1 MAELLSTVCI
11 DGAILPAEEARISP
25 LDRGFLF
32 GDAVYEAMPVCGGRI
47 PGEAEHLAR
56 LERSLGAIGIPDP
69 YDEAAWRQMFARL
82 IEANGGGDML
92 LYLQVSRGAD
102 TGRDHR
108 FPAGTAPTVV
118 VMAMR
123 WQPPRE
129 ADYPKGVNAVLAPDQ
144 RWARCDIKSTS
155 LLPNV
160 LARQE
165 AAAQGAAEAILH
177 RDGWVT
183 EGAAST
189 IAIVNDGTLLAP
201 PPDPSVLPSVTLQLV
216 WQIAEAGDIP
226 RARRRFTVEEL
237 LAADEV
243 IMLASS
249 RELVPVGR
257 VDDTTIGTGEP
268 GPLWRRLF
276 RLYQQEHHG
285 QDRGKDPGRDRG
297 HA

>member
-1 MAELLSTVCI
+1 MAELLPRI
-11 DGAILPAEEARISP
+11 WLDGEIVPLGEARISP

-47 PGEAEHLAR
+47 VGEAEHLAR
-56 LERSLGAIGIPDP
+56 LGRSLEATGIRNPN
-69 YDEAAWRQMFARL
+69 DEAAWERLFARL

-102 TGRDHR
+102 NGRDHR
-108 FPAGTAPTVV
+108 FPAAAQPTVLA
-118 VMAMR
+118 MAMHWHR
-123 WQPPRE
+123 PQESDFPE
-129 ADYPKGVNAVLAPDQ
+129 GVAAALVPDR

-155 LLPNV
+155 LLANV

-165 AAAQGAAEAILH
+165 AAERHSAEAVLH

-189 IAIVNDGTLLAP
+189 IAIVTGGTLLAP

-216 WQIAEAGDIP
+216 WVIAERENIP
-226 RARRRFTVEEL
+226 RARRRFSVEEL
-237 LAADEV
+237 LGADEV

-257 VDDTTIGTGEP
+257 VDDTIIGTGAP
-268 GPLWRRLF
+268 GPFWRRLF
-276 RLYQQEHHG
+276 RLYQQAHHG
-285 QDRGKDPGRDRG
+285 SPP
-297 HA
+297 A

>member
-1 MAELLSTVCI
+1 MAELLPRVWL
-11 DGAILPAEEARISP
+11 DGEIVPLEEARISP

-47 PGEAEHLAR
+47 VGEAEHLAR
-56 LERSLGAIGIPDP
+56 LGRSLDATGIRSPN
-69 YDEAAWRQMFARL
+69 DEAAWQRLFARL

-108 FPAGTAPTVV
+108 FPAAAQPTVLA
-118 VMAMR
+118 MAMH
-123 WQPPRE
+123 WQRPRE
-129 ADYPKGVNAVLAPDQ
+129 SDYPQGVAAALVPDR

-155 LLPNV
+155 LLANV

-165 AAAQGAAEAILH
+165 AAERDSAEAILH

-189 IAIVNDGTLLAP
+189 IAIVTGGTLLAP
-201 PPDPSVLPSVTLQLV
+201 PPDPTVLPSVTLQLV
-216 WQIAEAGDIP
+216 WVVAEQEDIP
-226 RARRRFTVEEL
+226 RARRRFSVEEL

-257 VDDTTIGTGEP
+257 VDDTIIGTGAP
-268 GPLWRRLF
+268 GALWRRLF
-276 RLYQQEHHG
+276 RLYQQAHH
-285 QDRGKDPGRDRG
+285 DSPP
-297 HA
+297 A

>member
-1 MAELLSTVCI
+1 MAELLPRI
-11 DGAILPAEEARISP
+11 WLDGEIVPLGEARISP

-47 PGEAEHLAR
+47 VGEAEHLAR
-56 LERSLGAIGIPDP
+56 LGRSLEATGIRNPN
-69 YDEAAWRQMFARL
+69 DEAAWERLFARL

-108 FPAGTAPTVV
+108 FPAAAPPTVLA
-118 VMAMR
+118 MAMHWR
-123 WQPPRE
+123 PPQE
-129 ADYPKGVNAVLAPDQ
+129 SDFTEGVAAALVPDR

-155 LLPNV
+155 LLANV

-165 AAAQGAAEAILH
+165 AAERHSAEAVLH

-189 IAIVNDGTLLAP
+189 IAIVTGGTLLAP

-216 WQIAEAGDIP
+216 WVIAERENIP
-226 RARRRFTVEEL
+226 RARRRFSVEEL
-237 LAADEV
+237 LGADEV

-257 VDDTTIGTGEP
+257 VDDTIIGTGAP
-268 GPLWRRLF
+268 GPFWRRLF
-276 RLYQQEHHG
+276 RLYQQAHHG
-285 QDRGKDPGRDRG
+285 SPP
-297 HA
+297 A

>member
-1 MAELLSTVCI
+1 MAELLPRVWL
-11 DGAILPAEEARISP
+11 DGEIVPLGEARISP

-47 PGEAEHLAR
+47 VGEAEHLAR
-56 LERSLGAIGIPDP
+56 LGRSLDATGIRNPH
-69 YDEAAWRQMFARL
+69 DEAAWQRLLARL

-108 FPAGTAPTVV
+108 FPAAAQPTVLA
-118 VMAMR
+118 MAMHWR
-123 WQPPRE
+123 PPQESDYRE
-129 ADYPKGVNAVLAPDQ
+129 GVAAALVPDR
-144 RWARCDIKSTS
+144 RWARCDIKATS
-155 LLPNV
+155 LLANV

-165 AAAQGAAEAILH
+165 AAERHSAEAVLH
-177 RDGWVT
+177 RDGWIT

-189 IAIVNDGTLLAP
+189 IAIVTGGTLLAP

-216 WQIAEAGDIP
+216 WAIAEREDIP
-226 RARRRFTVEEL
+226 RARRRFSIEEL
-237 LAADEV
+237 LGADEV

-257 VDDTTIGTGEP
+257 VDDTIIGTGAP
-268 GPLWRRLF
+268 GPFWRRLF
-276 RLYQQEHHG
+276 RLYQQAHYG
-285 QDRGKDPGRDRG
+285 SPPP
-297 HA
+297 

>member
-1 MAELLSTVCI
+1 MAE
-11 DGAILPAEEARISP
+11 ILPNVWLDGEIVPAARARISP

-32 GDAVYEAMPVCGGRI
+32 GDAVYEAMPVCGGRVV
-47 PGEAEHLAR
+47 GESEHLAR
-56 LERSLGAIGIPDP
+56 LGRSLGAIGIRNPT
-69 YDEAAWRQMFARL
+69 DESGWRQLFSRL
-82 IEANGGGDML
+82 IEANDGGDMF

-108 FPAGTAPTVV
+108 FPADVEPTVLA
-118 VMAMR
+118 MAMH
-123 WQPPRE
+123 WQRPQE
-129 ADYPKGVNAVLAPDQ
+129 SDYPRGVTAALAPDE
-144 RWARCDIKSTS
+144 RWARCNIKSTS
-155 LLPNV
+155 LLANV
-160 LARQE
+160 LARQD
-165 AAAQGAAEAILH
+165 AAEHGAVEAILH

-189 IAIVNDGTLLAP
+189 IAIVTGGTLLAP
-201 PPDPSVLPSVTLQLV
+201 PPDPSVLPSVTLQLA
-216 WQIAEAGDIP
+216 WAIAEAHDIP
-226 RARRRFTVEEL
+226 RARRRFAVEEML
-237 LAADEV
+237 EADEV

-285 QDRGKDPGRDRG
+285 

>member
-1 MAELLSTVCI
+1 MAELLPRVWL
-11 DGAILPAEEARISP
+11 DGEIVPLEEARISP

-47 PGEAEHLAR
+47 VGEAEHLAR
-56 LERSLGAIGIPDP
+56 LGRSLDATGIRNPN
-69 YDEAAWRQMFARL
+69 DEAAWQRLFARL

-108 FPAGTAPTVV
+108 FPVAAQPTVLA
-118 VMAMR
+118 MAMH
-123 WQPPRE
+123 WQRPRE
-129 ADYPKGVNAVLAPDQ
+129 SDYPEGVAAALVADR
-144 RWARCDIKSTS
+144 RWARCDIKATS
-155 LLPNV
+155 LLANV
-160 LARQE
+160 MARQE
-165 AAAQGAAEAILH
+165 AAERDSAEAILH

-189 IAIVNDGTLLAP
+189 IAIVTGGTLLAP
-201 PPDPSVLPSVTLQLV
+201 PPDPTVLPSVTLQLV
-216 WQIAEAGDIP
+216 WVVAEREDIP
-226 RARRRFTVEEL
+226 RARRRFSVEEL

-257 VDDTTIGTGEP
+257 VDDTIIGTGAP

-276 RLYQQEHHG
+276 RLYQQAHHG
-285 QDRGKDPGRDRG
+285 SPP
-297 HA
+297 A

>member
-11 DGAILPAEEARISP
+11 DGAILPAAEARISP

-56 LERSLGAIGIPDP
+56 LERSLDAIGIPNP
-69 YDEAAWRQMFARL
+69 HDEAAWRQLFARL

-108 FPAGTAPTVV
+108 FPAGAAPTVV
-118 VMAMR
+118 VLAMR
-123 WQPPRE
+123 WQAPRE
-129 ADYPKGVNAVLAPDQ
+129 SDYPEGVNAVLAPDQ

-189 IAIVNDGTLLAP
+189 IAIVNDDTLLAP

-216 WQIAEAGDIP
+216 WQIAEAVDIP

-257 VDDTTIGTGEP
+257 VDDTTIGTGAP

-285 QDRGKDPGRDRG
+285 
-297 HA
+297 

>member
-1 MAELLSTVCI
+1 MAE
-11 DGAILPAEEARISP
+11 ILPNVWLDGEIVPAGQARISP

-32 GDAVYEAMPVCGGRI
+32 GDAVYEAMPVCGGRVV
-47 PGEAEHLAR
+47 GESEHLAR
-56 LERSLGAIGIPDP
+56 LDRSLGAIGIRNPA
-69 YDEAAWRQMFARL
+69 DEAGWRRLFARL
-82 IEANGGGDML
+82 VEANGGGDMF

-102 TGRDHR
+102 AGRDHR
-108 FPAGTAPTVV
+108 FPAATEPTVLA
-118 VMAMR
+118 MAMHWR
-123 WQPPRE
+123 PPRE
-129 ADYPKGVNAVLAPDQ
+129 ADYPSGVNAALAPDQ

-155 LLPNV
+155 LLANV
-160 LARQE
+160 LARQD
-165 AAAQGAAEAILH
+165 AAERGAAEAILH

-189 IAIVNDGTLLAP
+189 IAIVTGGTLLAP
-201 PPDPSVLPSVTLQLV
+201 PPDPSLLPSVTLQLAWAV
-216 WQIAEAGDIP
+216 AEAEGIP

-237 LAADEV
+237 LEADEV

-257 VDDTTIGTGEP
+257 VDDTTIGTGAP

-276 RLYQQEHHG
+276 RGYQMTHHG
-285 QDRGKDPGRDRG
+285 QRAES